1 MLMRAAHSLCMSY
14 KRELNE
20 NKKKINLKNTIHST
34 DHSRF
39 ANRKKKHKKN
49 ENKLSWKETKDK
61 R

>member
-1 MLMRAAHSLCMSY
+1 MRAAHSLCMSY

-20 NKKKINLKNTIHST
+20 NKKIIILKIHST

>member
-1 MLMRAAHSLCMSY
+1 MRI
-14 KRELNE
+14 
-20 NKKKINLKNTIHST
+20 KKKINLKNIIHST